1 MIVDKHSIINMV
13 IKMKNKTEFATRLE
27 KRRIEKGLS
36 RTELGEK
43 LGFSGSNA
51 NKNIY
56 KYENSMREPDY
67 SILVEISKILDCSTD
82 YLLGATDNPNKFL
95 GNINGSKYELEM
107 KDDAKNKPYDKEQ
120 FEDLIRQIEQMRSKI
135 DRLMEEK

>member
-1 MIVDKHSIINMV
+1 MV
-13 IKMKNKTEFATRLE
+13 IKLKNKSEFANRLM
-27 KRRIEKGLS
+27 KRRKEIGLS
-36 RTELGEK
+36 RTELGENI
-43 LGFSGSNA
+43 GFSGQQA

-56 KYENSMREPDY
+56 NYENSIREPEY
-67 SILVEISKILDCSTD
+67 ATLVKIAEVLQCSTD